1 MPTCRIAINGFGR
14 IGRLTLRAL
23 LQRNDPNV
31 EIVAINDL
39 TDNPTLAHLF
49 KYDSAHGIFNGG
61 VSADSES
68 ITINDTKI
76 NAYAEKDPTALP
88 WAALNVDIVLECTG
102 RFTNQS
108 DAAKHLQAGAKK
120 VLISAPAKG
129 SGVKTIVLGLNDS
142 ELTAADTIVSNASC
156 TTNCLA
162 PMAKILDENFGIVE
176 GFFTTVHAYTADQNL
191 QDGPHKDLRRARS
204 AAINI
209 VPTTT
214 GAAEAVGIAYPAVK
228 GKLTGVATR
237 VPVVTGSLTDLNC
250 TLKTPATVADIN
262 AAFQKAA
269 EGKLKGILQ
278 YSDAPLVSTDIVGN
292 AHSCIFDSDMTMV
305 LGSMVKILGWYDNE
319 SGYSN
324 RLADLAI
331 KMAHLQ

>member
-1 MPTCRIAINGFGR
+1 MSTCRIAINGFGR

-23 LQRNDPNV
+23 LQKNDPNI

-49 KYDSAHGIFNGG
+49 KYDSAHGIFP
-61 VSADSES
+61 ES
-68 ITINDTKI
+68 IGADDNTITIGSRVIK
-76 NAYAEKDPTALP
+76 AYAQKDPTLLP
-88 WAALNVDIVLECTG
+88 WKDLAVDIVLECTG
-102 RFTNQS
+102 RFTKEE
-108 DAAKHLQAGAKK
+108 DAAKHLAAGAKK

-129 SGVKTIVLGLNDS
+129 SGVKTIVLGLNDG
-142 ELTAADTIVSNASC
+142 ELRADDRIVSNASC

-162 PMAKILDENFGIVE
+162 PMAKVLNDNFGIVE

-237 VPVVTGSLTDLNC
+237 VPVITGSLTDLNC
-250 TLKTPATVADIN
+250 VISKKATSAEIN
-262 AAFQKAA
+262 AAFKAAA
-269 EGKLKGILQ
+269 EGPLKGILQ
-278 YSDAPLVSTDIVGN
+278 YSDDPLVSTDIVGN

-319 SGYSN
+319 AGYSN
-324 RLADLAI
+324 RLAELAI
-331 KMAHLQ
+331 RMAHLQ